1 MNAISTD
8 ILQFLKSRGFLDG
21 KSSLNDHES
30 LTETGVI
37 DSIGLLPLV
46 DYLEGTYKN
55 EIPLELN
62 HPARKTNGIPAPVGY
77 PVQIHKKTGKIRRNH
92 GAIGGCGLLVR
103 DLQAEER
110 ISA

>member
-37 DSIGLLPLV
+37 DSIGLLQLV
-46 DYLEGTYKN
+46 DYLESTYTI
-55 EIPLELN
+55 EIPMELITPDN
-62 HPARKTNGIPAPVGY
+62 FDTLSGISQSV
-77 PVQIHKKTGKIRRNH
+77 VNLKK
-92 GAIGGCGLLVR
+92 
-103 DLQAEER
+103 
-110 ISA
+110 